1 MNEHQDVPIGWR
13 VFCFLLI
20 VTPCTF
26 LVLTWLVGETGTTK
40 TLFPFT
46 VAAIGW
52 LFLWGRK
59 RRSIVLH
66 GVIGFLLVYQ
76 TYLLMSLPDVESIGI
91 VWFTAVPAL
100 VALLGNRNHI
110 FLWTPLTL
118 ICVVCCWT
126 VYSKF
131 AYMAHPLS
139 LPNLI
144 GCTLL
149 ISAAAYGIVAD
160 RDRRESSLRSTIDMV
175 RAESTERRQAEKEAT
190 ARTFSKSGRTSPE
203 IMHETLLF

>member
-76 TYLLMSLPDVESIGI
+76 TYLLMSLPDVEKYIGNEI
-91 VWFTAVPAL
+91 PRATLDPDLL
-100 VALLGNRNHI
+100 VKIKIPPKPEFKGKGGPRRGGGNRGGN
-110 FLWTPLTL
+110 
-118 ICVVCCWT
+118 
-126 VYSKF
+126 
-131 AYMAHPLS
+131 
-139 LPNLI
+139 
-144 GCTLL
+144 G
-149 ISAAAYGIVAD
+149 GGG
-160 RDRRESSLRSTIDMV
+160 RR
-175 RAESTERRQAEKEAT
+175 RR
-190 ARTFSKSGRTSPE
+190 RN
-203 IMHETLLF
+203 